1 MEDIVL
7 NSKNIH
13 RATDTLLITPLASA
27 HDLVSVTLNERYRI
41 LELLGEGGSG
51 KTYRALDI
59 QEEMEVAIKVLSL
72 HGMTDWKTL
81 ELFER
86 EAKILAQLD
95 HPAIPRY
102 LDFFR
107 TPITKNASAE
117 IESGETGAE
126 EAFCL
131 VQEIALGQ
139 PLTTWIEQGYAF
151 SEKELQQVAI
161 QILEILIYL
170 QDFTPPIIHRD
181 IKPQNILRTESGGI
195 YLVDFGAV
203 RDTYHLTITGGSTIV
218 GTYGYMAP
226 EQFRG
231 QAVLATDL
239 YGLGATLLYLC
250 SGQDPADLPVKKMK
264 IDFRNRVK
272 MSADLANWLDGLLVP
287 FPEDRYSN
295 ATLALDCLQGN
306 AVAKVA
312 RPQRLIARISQRGE
326 TMKIV
331 VPPIWLA
338 TGNSKKTFFMAMFL
352 SLVVAFCSWLMQAAV
367 LPTWVI
373 ASCIAV
379 LLPVTPWLACILWQ
393 YFSAVISRHEVVIN
407 DRSITYTTRIATIIA
422 TRKML
427 PLHAIRMV
435 KCQPVGALAL
445 GGGIQFATVG
455 RQYYGGESNYIK
467 GHFFRPY
474 SFGKYLDFGESLWL
488 AGEINEHLRQLDLES
503 EVLMLLDLYLP

>member
-1 MEDIVL
+1 MKD
-7 NSKNIH
+7 
-13 RATDTLLITPLASA
+13 LASINSPPEA
-27 HDLVSVTLNERYRI
+27 MSSGLAMPTLSDRYRV

-51 KTYRALDI
+51 KTYRAVDLHT
-59 QEEMEVAIKVLSL
+59 EVEVAVKVLSL
-72 HGMTDWKTL
+72 QGMADWKTL

-107 TPITKNASAE
+107 ALNA
-117 IESGETGAE
+117 AE

-131 VQEIALGQ
+131 VQEIAPGQ
-139 PLTTWIEQGYAF
+139 PLTAWIEQGYSF
-151 SEKELQQVAI
+151 SEKELQQIAI

-181 IKPQNILRTESGGI
+181 IKPQNILRTESGVI

-239 YGLGATLLYLC
+239 YGLGATLLYLR
-250 SGQDPADLPVKKMK
+250 SGQDPADLPVQKMK
-264 IDFRNRVK
+264 IDFRSKVK
-272 MSADLANWLDGLLVP
+272 TSADFANWLDGLLEP
-287 FPEDRYSN
+287 MPEDRYRS
-295 ATLALDCLQGN
+295 AALALDCLQGN
-306 AVAKVA
+306 AVAKA
-312 RPQRLIARISQRGE
+312 PRPKQPIAKISQQAE

-338 TGNSKKTFFMAMFL
+338 THSSKKTFFTAMSL
-352 SLVVAFCSWLMQAAV
+352 SLVVVFCSWLMLAAV
-367 LPTWVI
+367 LPTWII
-373 ASCIAV
+373 AICMAMWVPI
-379 LLPVTPWLACILWQ
+379 TPWMACILWQ
-393 YFSAVISRHEVVIN
+393 YFGAVICRHEIVVN
-407 DRSITYTTRIATIIA
+407 EQAVVYTIRLAGLVVS
-422 TRKML
+422 RRML
-427 PLHAIRMV
+427 PLHAIRTV
-435 KCQPVGALAL
+435 GCERFGALSL
-445 GGGIQFATVG
+445 GGGVQFATAG
-455 RQYYGGESNYIK
+455 RQYYGGEFNHHS

-474 SFGKYLDFGESLWL
+474 SFGKYLDFGERLWL
-488 AGEINEHLRQLDLES
+488 TGEINEHLKQLDPEA
-503 EVLMLLDLYLP
+503 EVSMLLDLYMP

>member
-1 MEDIVL
+1 MKNLAAI
-7 NSKNIH
+7 NSPPHLPNSS
-13 RATDTLLITPLASA
+13 AQPTLG
-27 HDLVSVTLNERYRI
+27 DRYRI
-41 LELLGEGGSG
+41 LGLLGAGGSG

-59 QEEMEVAIKVLSL
+59 QTKVEVAVKVLSL
-72 HGMTDWKTL
+72 QGMADWKTL

-107 TPITKNASAE
+107 APITE
-117 IESGETGAE
+117 VITEVTIEE

-131 VQEIALGQ
+131 VQEIAPGQ
-139 PLTTWIEQGYAF
+139 PLTAWIDQGYSF
-151 SEKELQQVAI
+151 SEKELQQIAV

-170 QDFTPPIIHRD
+170 QGFTPPIIHRD
-181 IKPQNILRTESGGI
+181 IKPQNLLRTESGVI

-239 YGLGATLLYLC
+239 YGLGATLLYLR
-250 SGQDPADLPVKKMK
+250 SGQDPADMPVKKMK
-264 IDFRNRVK
+264 IDFRDSFATGDRVK
-272 MSADLANWLDGLLVP
+272 TSADFANWLDGLLEP
-287 FPEDRYSN
+287 MPEDRYSS

-306 AVAKVA
+306 AVAKA
-312 RPQRLIARISQRGE
+312 PRPKQPIAKIFQQGE

-338 TGNSKKTFFMAMFL
+338 TRSSKKTFFTATTL
-352 SLVVAFCSWLMQAAV
+352 SLTVVFCSWLMLAAV

-373 ASCIAV
+373 AICMAIWV
-379 LLPVTPWLACILWQ
+379 PITPWMICIFWQ
-393 YFSAVISRHEVVIN
+393 YCGAVMSQHEVVIN
-407 DRSITYTTRIATIIA
+407 DQAVVYTTKLGGMVVNR
-422 TRKML
+422 RML
-427 PLHAIRMV
+427 PLHAISV
-435 KCQPVGALAL
+435 VNCEPVGALSL
-445 GGGIQFATVG
+445 GGGINFATAG
-455 RQYYGGESNYIK
+455 RQYYAGEFNHAK
-467 GHFFRPY
+467 GHFFRSY
-474 SFGKYLDFGESLWL
+474 SFGKYLNFGERLWL
-488 AGEINEHLRQLDLES
+488 SGEINDHLRQLDPEA
-503 EVLMLLDLYLP
+503 EVSMLLDLNMS